1 MDTLPTPIDQS
12 IEADALSAQAMSRER
27 PRLRNW
33 LRRNLVDRADVED
46 LLQDLFIEL
55 VMANRAAR
63 KIEDVGAWLFRAAR
77 NRIVDAFRKQGSRPR
92 DAAPAAALEDDWPSL
107 LSMLPDPGAGPDAA
121 YARIVIENQLV
132 HALGDL
138 PIEQREVFLAHE
150 IDGESFAEISARTGV
165 GINTLLGRKQYA
177 VRKLR
182 KTLEMTYRDY
192 STD

>member
-1 MDTLPTPIDQS
+1 MV
-12 IEADALSAQAMSRER
+12 
-27 PRLRNW
+27 N
-33 LRRNLVDRADVED
+33 RADVED
-46 LLQDLFIEL
+46 MLQDLFIEL
-55 VMANRAAR
+55 VVANRAAR

-77 NRIVDAFRKQGSRPR
+77 NRIVDAFRKQTSRPR
-92 DAAPAAALEDDWPSL
+92 DAGPAAVPGDDWLSL

-121 YARIVIENQLV
+121 YARAVIESQLV
-132 HALGDL
+132 EALGDL

-150 IDGESFAEISARTGV
+150 IDGESFAQISARTGV

-182 KTLEMTYRDY
+182 KTLETTYRDY

>member
-1 MDTLPTPIDQS
+1 MDTLPTPIDPS
-12 IEADALSAQAMSRER
+12 IEADELSAQAMSRER
-27 PRLRNW
+27 PRLRSW

-55 VMANRAAR
+55 VVANRAAR
-63 KIEDVGAWLFRAAR
+63 KIEDAGAWLFRAAR
-77 NRIVDAFRKQGSRPR
+77 NRIVDAFRKQASRPL
-92 DAAPAAALEDDWPSL
+92 DAVPFAALEDDWPSL
-107 LSMLPDPGAGPDAA
+107 LSMLPDPGASPEAA
-121 YARIVIENQLV
+121 YARAVIENQLV
-132 HALGDL
+132 DALGDL

-150 IDGESFAEISARTGV
+150 IDGESFAQISARTGV

-182 KTLEMTYRDY
+182 RTLEMIYRDY

>member
-33 LRRNLVDRADVED
+33 LRRNVVNRADVED
-46 LLQDLFIEL
+46 LLQDLFVDWSWQI
-55 VMANRAAR
+55 ARRARSKTWAPGYFVQHATVFVDTFPQAG
-63 KIEDVGAWLFRAAR
+63 IAATR
-77 NRIVDAFRKQGSRPR
+77 RGS
-92 DAAPAAALEDDWPSL
+92 AAALEDDWPSL

-121 YARIVIENQLV
+121 YARAVIENQLV
-132 HALGDL
+132 EALGDL

-165 GINTLLGRKQYA
+165 GINTMLGRKQYA

-182 KTLEMTYRDY
+182 KTLE
-192 STD
+192 